1 MKKIITHL
9 NKSTFLALA
18 FFGIMTLVGIS
29 AAHAQNDTV
38 NPLFSTT
45 GPNVLGEGRIQWN
58 NSVDYYYSMQ
68 HFDNNNYT
76 LDNAFG
82 LSTGFRF
89 GIGNRAELTLDVAG
103 AYATV
108 ESTWLDGLTRNSG
121 NTRAAAGAK
130 LLLTEGRGWLPQVA
144 FFTSVG
150 WRTDKYVF
158 NNIWVSRVQP
168 QIGLMFRNRVGR
180 TWAFDY
186 SIGYSWEA
194 SSGPGIDFTSQIKYS
209 FGFRHLIFDRLMLG
223 MEISNGNSANRMA
236 GGIEARFQATP
247 DLQLSLQEGFAFG
260 LSEGL
265 HTSAQSHFL
274 FGLHWTIR

>member
-1 MKKIITHL
+1 MKKIISHL

-29 AAHAQNDTV
+29 TAHAQNDTL

-58 NSVDYYYSMQ
+58 NTVDYYYSIQ

-76 LDNAFG
+76 LNNAFG

-103 AYATV
+103 AYGKV
-108 ESTWLDGLTRNSG
+108 ESTWIDGLTRNSG

-150 WRTDKYVF
+150 WRTDKYAF

-180 TWAFDY
+180 AWAFDY

-194 SSGPGIDFTSQIKYS
+194 SSGPDIDFTSQIKYS
-209 FGFRHLIFDRLMLG
+209 IGVRRLIFDRLMLG
-223 MEISNGNSANRMA
+223 IEISNGNSANRMA
-236 GGIEARFQATP
+236 SGIEARFQATP
-247 DLQLSLQEGFAFG
+247 NLQLSLQEGFAFG
-260 LSEGL
+260 LSKDL
-265 HTSAQSHFL
+265 LASAQSHFL

>member
-1 MKKIITHL
+1 MKKIITHI

-29 AAHAQNDTV
+29 TAHAQNDTL

-68 HFDNNNYT
+68 HFDNYDYT

-209 FGFRHLIFDRLMLG
+209 IGFRHLIFDRLMLG
-223 MEISNGNSANRMA
+223 MEIGNDNSANRMA

-260 LSEGL
+260 LTEGL
-265 HTSAQSHFL
+265 HASAQSHFL
-274 FGLHWTIR
+274 FGLHWTLR